1 MLYME
6 MLLLSPL
13 AQLVGL
19 QVIVHIPNGSL
30 FPLTFDQSPM
40 GTMKGIGCHVGYM
53 LESLSFIM
61 NTQRMILT
69 KILVAH

>member
-1 MLYME
+1 MLDME

-40 GTMKGIGCHVGYM
+40 GTMKEIGCHVGHRVTWLY
-53 LESLSFIM
+53 SLAYTVEIY
-61 NTQRMILT
+61 
-69 KILVAH
+69 

>member
-40 GTMKGIGCHVGYM
+40 GTMKGIGCHVGHRVTWLY
-53 LESLSFIM
+53 SLGYTVEI
-61 NTQRMILT
+61 
-69 KILVAH
+69 